1 MRQEIES
8 KKRGC
13 NHSMRIRVSSL
24 AKNMT
29 FFLIAFM
36 MVVNYLCGTFHFPS
50 SIRYI
55 SDIII
60 AILLFIL
67 VWKNEKIQSK
77 RCARFLLSIVMML
90 LLWSVVSFVYNMYS
104 PALYFWGLRNTF
116 RYFVIL
122 FIVITYFD
130 LGDCNKFK
138 KLIDVMYAINLIVC
152 IYQYFVLD
160 YWADEVGG
168 IFRLSEKGGNTGV
181 ILLICVASVY
191 AFCDY
196 LSNRV
201 GLGKLIYVAATS
213 ILIAAI
219 AELKVFFILFVV
231 IIFVGMILNKI
242 SIKTILFVAGATV
255 ALIGGFYLM
264 GQIAPTS
271 VEVLTYEGILEY
283 AGGTSRGYSEAND
296 LSRFRFMQQLN
307 EIIFDN
313 FDVSSIL
320 GLGLGSTDVSG
331 IAMFRSAFFDRY
343 QYLHHTWFS
352 SSMLYLELGLVG
364 LIGFVVIFG
373 VIIINLLRF
382 KHIDKTNMADY
393 AAGILLSIIAIVMV
407 FYNASMRSDVAFF
420 YYVSMAIPYV
430 IFEENVRSM
439 MGGAEDY

>member
-1 MRQEIES
+1 M
-8 KKRGC
+8 K
-13 NHSMRIRVSSL
+13 IRVSSL

-36 MVVNYLCGTFHFPS
+36 MVVNYLVGSFHFPS
-50 SIRYI
+50 AIRYI

-60 AILLFIL
+60 AILLFVLI
-67 VWKNEKIQSK
+67 WKNEIVQSK
-77 RCARFLLSIVMML
+77 RYARFVLSIVLLL
-90 LLWSVVSFVYNMYS
+90 LLWSIFSFVYNMYS

-116 RYFVIL
+116 RYFVVF
-122 FIVITYFD
+122 FIVIAYFD
-130 LGDCNKFK
+130 LSDCDKFK
-138 KLIDVMYAINLIVC
+138 KLIDIMYAINLVVC
-152 IYQYFVLD
+152 VYQYFVLN

-196 LSNRV
+196 LSNRI
-201 GLGKLIYVAATS
+201 GLVKLIYVASTS
-213 ILIAAI
+213 MLIAAI
-219 AELKVFFILFVV
+219 AELKVFFILFVL

-242 SIKTILFVAGATV
+242 SLKTILFVAGAIL
-255 ALIGGFYLM
+255 ALIGGFYLL

-283 AGGTSRGYSEAND
+283 AGGASHGYSEAND

-307 EIIFDN
+307 EIIFNN

-352 SSMLYLELGLVG
+352 SSLLYLELGLVG
-364 LIGFVVIFG
+364 LIGFVTIFG

-382 KHIDKTNMADY
+382 KHIDKPNMSDY
-393 AAGILLSIIAIVMV
+393 AAGILISIISIVMV

-420 YYVSMAIPYV
+420 YYISMAIPYV
-430 IFEENVRSM
+430 IFEENISGIKDDVE
-439 MGGAEDY
+439 GY